1 MTAPT
6 VSVLVATHRD
16 LPLVERALSGIQA
29 IEDPSIEIV
38 IVNNDPDQD
47 VVAWATERC
56 PDALVIDMHYDAGYA
71 RAMNRAIDA
80 SSGERVLLLDS
91 DLFVDPTYIG
101 ELLRGLADHP
111 AAGCVGGKLRRYDL
125 VRDEPTPI
133 IDSAGLRL
141 GRNRRSIARLE
152 GQPLS
157 SLPTPKDEQVFG
169 VDGAGMMLRREALES
184 LCLDGEYFDE
194 SFFMY
199 KEDIDL
205 CWRLRLL
212 GWEIWWIPTAE
223 GLHGRSSKG
232 LSDRSYILNARSFH
246 RNEQRKSQLARLHS
260 MKNQWLML
268 LKNEDASN
276 VLRDFPFIAGREL
289 LVLAYNS
296 IFAPRTLTAVAEFA
310 RSYPKARAS
319 RKAIQARRGVSAS
332 AFRRWLG

>member
-1 MTAPT
+1 MSAPT
-6 VSVLVATHRD
+6 VSVLAATHHD
-16 LPLVERALSGIQA
+16 LPLLERALSGIWA
-29 IEDPSIEIV
+29 IEDPAIELV

-47 VVAWATERC
+47 VVGWAKKRC
-56 PDALVIDMHYDAGYA
+56 PDAVVIDMHYDAGYA
-71 RAMNRAIDA
+71 RAMNRAIEA
-80 SSGERVLLLDS
+80 SSGEFVLLLDS
-91 DLFVDPTYIG
+91 DLFVDADYVN
-101 ELLRGLADHP
+101 ELLRALAEHP
-111 AAGCVGGKLRRYDL
+111 SAGCVGGKLQRYDL
-125 VRDEPTPI
+125 ARDEPTPI

-157 SLPTPKDEQVFG
+157 NLTAPQDEQVFG
-169 VDGAGMMLRREALES
+169 VDGAGMLLRREALRDV
-184 LCLDGEYFDE
+184 CLDGEYFDE

-212 GWEIWWIPTAE
+212 GWEIWWIPNAE

-232 LSDRSYILNARSFH
+232 LSDRNYVLNARAFH
-246 RNEQRKSQLARLHS
+246 KNEQRKSQLARLHS

-276 VLRDFPFIAGREL
+276 ILRDFPFIAGREF
-289 LVLAYNS
+289 LVLVYNS
-296 IFAPRTLTAVAEFA
+296 VFAPRTLTAVAEFA
-310 RSYPKARAS
+310 RSYPKARAN